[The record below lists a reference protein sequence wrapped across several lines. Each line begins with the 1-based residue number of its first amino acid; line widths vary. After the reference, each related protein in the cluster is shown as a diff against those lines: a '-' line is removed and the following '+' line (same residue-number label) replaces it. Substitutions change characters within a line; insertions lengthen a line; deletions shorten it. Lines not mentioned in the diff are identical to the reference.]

1 MLESKL
7 RPAEGEARA
16 KPDAAS
22 AHSSSELI
30 TCASFLVWSPLI
42 GEETCD
48 GQLSELMLPS
58 LLFDHARSL
67 DFDFSAVD
75 P

>member
-30 TCASFLVWSPLI
+30 TCASFFFWSPLV
-42 GEETCD
+42 GEGTCE
-48 GQLSELMLPS
+48 GQLSELPLAS
-58 LLFDHARSL
+58 LLFDHAGSL